1 MARQVH
7 RLSVKQVEN
16 VAEPGYHSD
25 GGGLYLQVGRA
36 LTKSWIFRYTRADQ
50 RSANS
55 VTTGAG
61 PTWPYPHSYPSAIPR
76 KTAAVVPPIDTY
88 SNVAICL

>member
-1 MARQVH
+1 MPSKILLKVNAMADASLAVAMARQVH

-36 LTKSWIFRYTRADQ
+36 LTKCWIFRYTRADQ
-50 RSANS
+50 RSARLQGYLLKK
-55 VTTGAG
+55 TQ
-61 PTWPYPHSYPSAIPR
+61 PTH
-76 KTAAVVPPIDTY
+76 AATH
-88 SNVAICL
+88 A